1 MQLDC
6 PPSTKSGHTVLHSTT
21 SSARASSVDGTV
33 RPSVFAVLRLIT
45 SAYDEEIVAAVCYS
59 LATNSEIVSE
69 QKPMKVIIAL
79 TACDISHCQRSC
91 SQLAGISVQL
101 FVA

>member
-1 MQLDC
+1 MDIVGC
-6 PPSTKSGHTVLHSTT
+6 PRDARFAPNSGHR
-21 SSARASSVDGTV
+21 SSLFDHFVREQRG

-45 SAYDEEIVAAVCYS
+45 SAYDKKIVAAACYS

-69 QKPMKVIIAL
+69 QKPTKVITAL
-79 TACDISHCQRSC
+79 TACDTSHCQRSC

-101 FVA
+101 FIA